1 MVGADLSQVSS
12 FRHVTG
18 GTMQKY
24 PPLHP
29 TKVEAI
35 QKNKNKK
42 IKTTTK
48 KNLVCDLTAREKFRF

>member
-1 MVGADLSQVSS
+1 MVGADLSQVFS

-18 GTMQKY
+18 GTMTKISL
-24 PPLHP
+24 LHP

-42 IKTTTK
+42 IKTTTT
-48 KNLVCDLTAREKFRF
+48 KNPVCDLTAREKFRF